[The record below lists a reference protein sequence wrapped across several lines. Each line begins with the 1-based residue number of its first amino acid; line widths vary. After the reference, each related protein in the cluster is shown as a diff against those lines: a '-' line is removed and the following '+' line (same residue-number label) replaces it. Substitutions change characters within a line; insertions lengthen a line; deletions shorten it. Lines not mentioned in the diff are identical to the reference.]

1 MFDPT
6 TAVRAEPQPAPA
18 PPPTAAL
25 ARTRVDLVIAGARG
39 QVGTALR
46 AQLARRQA
54 WLRDNEGLD
63 LRVVAAFDRRLLAV
77 DLDGL
82 GAALEDAG
90 SARDPGDSERLLD
103 ALCRPGR
110 GPCLLVDCTAS
121 EEIADWYPRL
131 LGAGVGVVAANKR
144 ANAREFAHYRQ
155 LQALA
160 RLGAAPYRY
169 ETTVGAAIPV
179 LGPIRDLRLRG
190 ECIESLRGVLSGSL
204 SHVLHCLHEGLAF
217 SAAVAEARALGLTE
231 PDPFEDLAARDLS
244 RKLLVLAREAG
255 FALEAAD
262 LRIEA
267 LCDAPRPGQTPE
279 AALALADVGWQDRVT
294 AARSRGERL
303 VVMAEAD
310 AAGGRIGVRSLPG
323 DSPFARLAPGEN
335 RVEVRTEWQ
344 SRAPLA
350 LGGPGAGAEITAAGL
365 VSDILQAA
373 RELAPRRPSVRQ

>member
-1 MFDPT
+1 MFDAIPT
-6 TAVRAEPQPAPA
+6 LRPEPQATA
-18 PPPTAAL
+18 AYPPPEAV
-25 ARTRVDLVIAGARG
+25 ARSRVDLVIAGARG

-54 WLRDNEGLD
+54 WLREHEGLD
-63 LRVVAAFDRRLLAV
+63 LRVVAAFDRRLLAL

-82 GAALEDAG
+82 GGTLEDAG
-90 SARDPGDSERLLD
+90 FAREAGDGERLLD
-103 ALCRPGR
+103 ALCRPRR
-110 GPCLLVDCTAS
+110 GPCVLVDCTAS

-144 ANAREFAHYRQ
+144 ANARTLSQYRQ
-155 LQALA
+155 LQSLA
-160 RLGAAPYRY
+160 RLGGAPYRY

-190 ECIESLRGVLSGSL
+190 ERIESLRGVLSGSL
-204 SHVLHCLHEGLAF
+204 SHVLHRLHEGLAF
-217 SAAVAEARALGLTE
+217 STAVAEARALGLTE

-244 RKLLVLAREAG
+244 RKLLVLARDAG
-255 FALEAAD
+255 FALEATD
-262 LRIEA
+262 LHIEP
-267 LCDAPRPGQTPE
+267 LCGAPRDGESAE
-279 AALALADVGWQDRVT
+279 AALAAADACWRSRV
-294 AARSRGERL
+294 ADAGSRGERL
-303 VVMAEAD
+303 VVLAEVD

-323 DSPFARLAPGEN
+323 ESPFARLAPGEN

-350 LGGPGAGAEITAAGL
+350 LGGPGAGAEVTAAGL

-373 RELAPRRPSVRQ
+373 RELAPRRGSVRQ

>member
-1 MFDPT
+1 
-6 TAVRAEPQPAPA
+6 
-18 PPPTAAL
+18 
-25 ARTRVDLVIAGARG
+25 
-39 QVGTALR
+39 
-46 AQLARRQA
+46 
-54 WLRDNEGLD
+54 
-63 LRVVAAFDRRLLAV
+63 VVAAFDRRLLAI
-77 DLDGL
+77 DLAGL
-82 GAALEDAG
+82 RGSIEDAG
-90 SARDPGDSERLLD
+90 LAREAGDGERLLE
-103 ALCRPGR
+103 ALCQPRR

-144 ANAREFAHYRQ
+144 ANARTLAHYRH

-190 ECIESLRGVLSGSL
+190 ERIESLRGVLSGSL
-204 SHVLHCLHEGLAF
+204 SHVLHRLHEGLAF
-217 SAAVAEARALGLTE
+217 SAAVAEARSLGLTE

-255 FALEAAD
+255 FALEATD
-262 LRIEA
+262 LQVEA
-267 LCDAPRPGQTPE
+267 LCGAPRPGRAAE
-279 AALALADVGWQDRVT
+279 AALAAADASWQSRVEQ
-294 AARSRGERL
+294 ARARGERL
-303 VVMAEAD
+303 VVLAEAD

-323 DSPFARLAPGEN
+323 DSAFARLAPGEN

-373 RELAPRRPSVRQ
+373 RDLAPRRASVRQ